1 VPTQVGLE
9 TVMDRRQRTGYLV
22 LAVVL
27 AHVILISAQ
36 VNAAPGTSVLQS
48 VTFGVFTEVQR
59 WVTSARDGVF
69 NVWSGYVG
77 LRGVREANL
86 RLNAEISDL
95 RLDLQEQ
102 RALANQTRSLERL
115 LELRETVAL
124 PTLSARVIAVDSTP
138 YFRTLTVD
146 RGRDDGVRTDLAV
159 IASVGV
165 VGRVVGDPG
174 PRAAQVQLL
183 IDRNAAAGA
192 LVERTR
198 TSGVVV
204 GTDDPALLVMEYVS
218 NLEDVRVGDEIVT
231 SGIDGIYPKGFR
243 IGKVTN
249 VEEGVG
255 LYQLIHVEPIVK
267 FSQLEDVL
275 VVLNSQAVRSRA
287 ESE

>member
-138 YFRTLTVD
+138 YFRTLIVD
-146 RGRDDGVRTDLAV
+146 RGRDNGVRTDLAV
-159 IASVGV
+159 IASAGV

>member
-1 VPTQVGLE
+1 
-9 TVMDRRQRTGYLV
+9 MDRRQRIGYLV
-22 LAVVL
+22 IAVVL

-59 WVTSARDGVF
+59 WVASARAGV
-69 NVWSGYVG
+69 VDMWSGYVG
-77 LRGVREANL
+77 LRSVREENL
-86 RLNAEISDL
+86 RLNAEISVL
-95 RLDLQEQ
+95 RLELQEQ
-102 RALANQTRSLERL
+102 RALAHQTRSLERL

-124 PTLSARVIAVDSTP
+124 PTLSARVIAADSTP

-146 RGRDDGVRTDLAV
+146 RGRDNGIRTDLAV
-159 IASVGV
+159 IAPAGV

-198 TSGVVV
+198 ASGVVV
-204 GTDDPALLVMEYVS
+204 GTDDSTLLMMEYVS

-243 IGKVTN
+243 IGKVID

-255 LYQLIHVEPIVK
+255 LYQLIYVEPIVD

-275 VVLNSQAVRSRA
+275 VVLN
-287 ESE
+287 

>member
-1 VPTQVGLE
+1 MLTQVGSK

-22 LAVVL
+22 LVVVL
-27 AHVILISAQ
+27 AHVILISTQ

-69 NVWSGYVG
+69 DVWSGYVG
-77 LRGVREANL
+77 LRGVREDNL

-95 RLDLQEQ
+95 RLELQEQ

-115 LELRETVAL
+115 LKLRETVAL
-124 PTLSARVIAVDSTP
+124 PTLSARVIAADSTP

-146 RGRDDGVRTDLAV
+146 RGRDNGVRTDLAV
-159 IASVGV
+159 IAPAGV

-198 TSGVVV
+198 ASGVVV
-204 GTDDPALLVMEYVS
+204 GTDDSALLMMEYVS
-218 NLEDVRVGDEIVT
+218 NLEDVRVGDEVVT

-255 LYQLIHVEPIVK
+255 LYQLIHVEPIVD

-275 VVLNSQAVRSRA
+275 VVLN
-287 ESE
+287 